1 MKDFTRLSTRLLLT
15 LLSTTLHACVVVP
28 KTVAS
33 YDEQC
38 KVATQKMELTL
49 EQAETFNDIDCI
61 HNDCGEEFAGAI
73 FNSALIMTTSA
84 IVSGS
89 IALAGNT
96 LYWLESQGE
105 CPNMNQM
112 NEQPPKVQQEKKD
125 DEYLITEESIAA
137 KS

>member
-1 MKDFTRLSTRLLLT
+1 MKDIAHLSSHLILMI
-15 LLSTTLHACVVVP
+15 LSTTLCACVVVP

-33 YDEQC
+33 YDEEC
-38 KVATQKMELTL
+38 KVATHKIELRL
-49 EQAETFNDIDCI
+49 EQAGTFNEIDCI

-89 IALAGNT
+89 IALTGNT
-96 LYWLESQGE
+96 LYWLGRRSE
-105 CPNMNQM
+105 CSNMHQL
-112 NEQPPKVQQEKKD
+112 NEQSPGVQQEKT
-125 DEYLITEESIAA
+125 DESCLITEEIITT